1 MLRPLLAD
9 IGYRDVGAADDSDC
23 DAGPVGAH
31 GEQRQHVYMCAR
43 FSGVAMPNGRCDE
56 RYTSGESSGAV
67 ACSLSDKVYLQVSL
81 RNYE

>member
-1 MLRPLLAD
+1 
-9 IGYRDVGAADDSDC
+9 
-23 DAGPVGAH
+23 
-31 GEQRQHVYMCAR
+31 VYMCAR